1 MLTLFSTPK
10 AFRGH
15 SGVIQRNAIRSWREL
30 HPDVEVILFG
40 NDEGTA
46 EICAE
51 LGLRHESQLETSRF
65 GPPVA
70 SYLFD
75 RAQEIARHDLLCYV
89 NCDIV
94 LMSDFRKALE
104 RLARWRKS
112 FLMIGRRWDADVAQ
126 LWDFGRPDWEQE
138 LRSLALNCGVRRL
151 VEIDYFVFPR
161 GLYRDMP
168 PLVIGRCW
176 WDHWMVWKARSL
188 RVAVVDCTSAAMV
201 IHQNHEFSRMLS
213 GFREEGSNW
222 NYALAGQGRHLG
234 TFLDSTHQLM
244 GNGWVRRSALRK
256 EYAAAKYFLSCPFQN
271 FKNVTFPLR
280 KRLGLRKET
289 WRKVRQKFFASS

>member
-1 MLTLFSTPK
+1 MLTIFSTPK

-15 SGVIQRNAIRSWREL
+15 SGIIQRNAVRSWTML
-30 HPDVEVILFG
+30 YPDVEIILFG
-40 NDEGTA
+40 SDEGTI

-51 LGLRHESQLETSRF
+51 FGLRHEPHVEPSQY
-65 GPPVA
+65 GPPLA
-70 SYLFD
+70 SYLFH
-75 RAQEIARHDLLCYV
+75 RAQEIARHDFLCYS
-89 NCDIV
+89 NCDII
-94 LMSDFRKALE
+94 LMSDFREAFE
-104 RLARWRKS
+104 RVARWRKS
-112 FLMIGRRWDADVAQ
+112 FLMIGKRWDADVTQ
-126 LWDFGRPDWEQE
+126 LWDFDRADWEQE

-244 GNGWVRRSALRK
+244 GSGWVRRSALRK
-256 EYAAAKYFLSCPFQN
+256 EYAFLSHPFQN
-271 FKNVTFPLR
+271 FKNATFPLR
-280 KRLGLRKET
+280 KRLGLRKGM